1 MFMRTLSVFVLSLTV
16 ACATLGQDDPIE
28 TRRIP
33 IRFLTHQP
41 ADAFGTLLGLG
52 QDAIGNSLVAER
64 EWGLLTPE
72 ELVDVL
78 KKDVAPASWAAPDV
92 SLEIEGEHLVAV
104 ARRSVLSGISSWL
117 LAARQ
122 RHTRNL
128 VLDAALVV
136 VPFERWG
143 RVPPGELLQGA
154 LILKTARMT
163 AVSGQRVVAQEL
175 TQQSYVRDFDVQISN
190 SASLL
195 SPVVDVLSTGIRID
209 LRPWLSPDKEAVI
222 FEVRSEAAGFEAL
235 EDKTIKLLRLEPAAP
250 SGAAA
255 AAGGVGAVSHTPWEG
270 HLQLPRTTFDQ
281 IRGQVAAKIG
291 ETVVAAAAS
300 RSDGILALL
309 LTPTLDSEKPAPLA
323 AESPTCLYEVD
334 ALATSVQDW
343 RGPRV
348 ELLSPERGG
357 TGELTGSQFTLDE
370 PRAGF
375 GLEALKDELRTTLS
389 LAKAPPRESAVESA
403 GWRTLVVRGEA
414 PLQASVARRLKE
426 VYQREVRTLTTEAA
440 ILGFKPGARAEWAKQ
455 VAALR
460 PGGSRATDDELSR
473 LLEAAAKGGEVR
485 LAAFLGI
492 AGRPGQRVHALS
504 GRQQAY
510 VADYSPQVG
519 AASGVYDPIIGIL
532 MTGIGLDA
540 RPTPRASDGTFDLKI
555 RVWTLS
561 GTLEDKPL
569 STDATPVQCPR
580 VTGFIW
586 EPEVVC
592 APGHWTLAALE
603 SRGSG
608 PALEEIALFVRV
620 R

>member
-1 MFMRTLSVFVLSLTV
+1 MRTLSVFVLTMTV

-33 IRFLTHQP
+33 LRFLTHQP

-52 QDAIGNSLVAER
+52 QDALGHALVAER
-64 EWGLLTPE
+64 EWGLLSPE
-72 ELVDVL
+72 ELVDLL
-78 KKDVAPASWAAPDV
+78 KKDVAPTSWATPGV
-92 SLEIEGEHLVAV
+92 SLQVDDEHLVAV
-104 ARRSVLSGISSWL
+104 ARRSVLTGVSNWL
-117 LAARQ
+117 EAARR

-136 VPFERWG
+136 IPFERWG
-143 RVPPGELLQGA
+143 RVPPADLLQGA
-154 LILKTARMT
+154 QILKTARLA

-175 TQQSYVRDFDVQISN
+175 TQQSYIRDFDVQISSST
-190 SASLL
+190 SAL
-195 SPVVDVLSTGIRID
+195 SPVVDVLNTGIRID
-209 LRPWLSPDKEAVI
+209 LRPWLSPDGEAVI
-222 FEVRSEAAGFEAL
+222 FEVRSESAGFEAL

-250 SGAAA
+250 PGPA
-255 AAGGVGAVSHTPWEG
+255 AAGGAAGAVTHSPWEG

-300 RSDGILALL
+300 RPDGILALL
-309 LTPTLDSEKPAPLA
+309 LTATLRSENPVPLA
-323 AESPTCLYEVD
+323 SDPPTVLYEVD
-334 ALATSVQDW
+334 ALNTGIQDW
-343 RGPRV
+343 RSPGV
-348 ELLSPERGG
+348 ELESASRGG
-357 TGELTGSQFTLDE
+357 SGGLSGTQFILDE

-375 GLEALKDELRTTLS
+375 GMEALKDELQ
-389 LAKAPPRESAVESA
+389 LALGLPTAPPHESAVESA
-403 GWRTLVVRGEA
+403 GWRTLAVRGDA
-414 PLQASVARRLKE
+414 QLQASVARRLKE
-426 VYQREVRTLTTEAA
+426 VYRREMRTLTTEAA
-440 ILGFKPGARAEWAKQ
+440 VLGFKPGARAEWSKE
-455 VAALR
+455 VGALR
-460 PGGSRATDDELSR
+460 PGGSRATDDEISR
-473 LLEAAAKGGEVR
+473 LLEAARKGGEVR

-492 AGRPGQRVHALS
+492 SGRSGQRVHALL

-532 MTGIGLDA
+532 MTGIGIDA
-540 RPTPRASDGTFDLKI
+540 RPTPRAGDETFNVRL

-561 GTLEDKPL
+561 GNLEEKPM

-608 PALEEIALFVRV
+608 PAQEEVALFVRV